1 MIKLKSNHQT
11 NRRGISIIEVLTSMA
26 VATIG
31 VFGVMVMI
39 PFAVQQSQRG
49 LDNDAASVL
58 GSNATE
64 KLQIDGYLTVDEIM
78 LGGAINE
85 ILPRLLFTSNTGTG
99 AEVNYNLSRI
109 GEGGATGG
117 AIFFFPGLIHFDP
130 IGYTAG
136 NGVVGNGMTEL
147 ILDPVAAGGTDN
159 IVVSFANAARTGFVD
174 VSGNG
179 VADTGEPLAGQ
190 SVTDRE
196 AARICRSRDR
206 LFYDEDSEN
215 DDALA
220 PPQPLFDVDG
230 GNTAKR
236 QSSGRISWS
245 AFLSPEKH
253 PSLTSGPV
261 SRFRSH
267 VLVYR
272 DRFIDPT
279 PANRVVFKTAF
290 PFDEDQRGSSYDY
303 YLTNMAGN
311 GFNPAVSQITF
322 ADDVIDT
329 EELSRGDWVML
340 VNRIL
345 EADGDPI
352 RTLGAGDFRAA
363 DPGFRTQIMFARVT
377 RVSANTVS
385 VEGGPFEFTPAG
397 IPLTGSPS
405 LPSSETYMVHLKD
418 VVNVFERSVSVER

>member
-1 MIKLKSNHQT
+1 MFKLKSNPQT

-58 GSNATE
+58 GSNAIE
-64 KLQIDGYLTVDEIM
+64 KLQMDGYLTVDEAM
-78 LGGAINE
+78 FGGTVDE
-85 ILPRLLFTSNTGTG
+85 VFPRLLITSNPG
-99 AEVNYNLSRI
+99 VDLNWNLSRI
-109 GEGGATGG
+109 GQIGNIGGTP
-117 AIFFFPGLIHFDP
+117 FSFPGLIHFDP
-130 IGYTAG
+130 IAYTAG

-147 ILDPVAAGGTDN
+147 ILDPVAVGGTDN
-159 IVVSFANAARTGFVD
+159 IVVSFANAARTAFVD
-174 VSGNG
+174 VNGNG
-179 VADTGEPLAGQ
+179 VFDTGEPSAGQ
-190 SVTDRE
+190 PVTDRE
-196 AARICRSRDR
+196 AARICRSRDQ

-230 GNTAKR
+230 GNTSKR
-236 QSSGRISWS
+236 QASGRISWS

-272 DRFIDPT
+272 DRFVDPT
-279 PANRVVFKTAF
+279 PANRVAFKTAF

-311 GFNPAVSQITF
+311 GFNSAVSQITF
-322 ADDVIDT
+322 ANDVIDT